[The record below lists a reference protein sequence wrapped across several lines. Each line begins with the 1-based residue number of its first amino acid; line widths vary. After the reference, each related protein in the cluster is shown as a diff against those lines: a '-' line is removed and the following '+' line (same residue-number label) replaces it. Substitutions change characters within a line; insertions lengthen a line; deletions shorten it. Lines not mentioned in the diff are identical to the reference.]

1 MNIYSL
7 FNKINFT
14 KGSYRRKFLTL
25 AFVLVH
31 LPLIGVLIYTVL
43 TPFNEVNIGF
53 VALMVLAF
61 TLLSVAI
68 TLFALDNLLKP
79 IRSVVDGLENYTQK
93 GIVPEFPVNHPDEI
107 GELQRNLQILANSL
121 EEQKLSKRDMFS
133 LLNHDFRTPL
143 TQTITILDFL
153 KTINEDDLTLSYFDK
168 VQTISHKQLDT
179 ITELLKALKEDIEI
193 YPKSALVNFTS
204 SQVVEEISR
213 EFKSVLLEKNI
224 QLINNSRS
232 LDFNAHSINFI
243 KALQIL
249 FANALQNTKN
259 SIELKTYENANRKF
273 VEIIEYDSTYDN
285 SIQDR
290 IFRRFTAYNRN
301 GEKLPLEQSKQLY
314 EAKHLIECHLGN
326 VVIVPDR
333 EKNQVKTIVSI
344 P

>member
-1 MNIYSL
+1 MDFYSI

-31 LPLIGVLIYTVL
+31 LPLIGVLIYSLL
-43 TPFNEVNIGF
+43 TPLNEVNVGF
-53 VALMVLAF
+53 VALMVLGF

-68 TLFALDNLLKP
+68 TLYALDNLLKP
-79 IRSVVDGLENYTQK
+79 IRTVVDGLQKYLQK

-107 GELQRNLQILANSL
+107 GELQRSLQILANSL
-121 EEQKLSKRDMFS
+121 EEQKLNKRDMFS

-143 TQTITILDFL
+143 TQTITIVDFL

-193 YPKSALVNFTS
+193 YPPSSLVTFTS
-204 SQVVEEISR
+204 NQLVDDINR
-213 EFKSVLLEKNI
+213 EFKSILIEQNI
-224 QLINNSRS
+224 QLINNTRS
-232 LDFNAHSINFI
+232 IDFNAHSINFT
-243 KALQIL
+243 KALHLL
-249 FANALQNTKN
+249 FANALHNTSK
-259 SIELKTYENANRKF
+259 SIEIKTYENANRKF
-273 VEIIEYDSTYDN
+273 FEFIEYDSTYDN

-290 IFRRFTAYNRN
+290 IFRRFTAYNRE
-301 GEKLPLEQSKQLY
+301 GEKLPVEQSKKLY
-314 EAKHLIECHLGN
+314 EAKHIIECHLGN

-333 EKNQVKTIVSI
+333 DKNQVKTIVSI